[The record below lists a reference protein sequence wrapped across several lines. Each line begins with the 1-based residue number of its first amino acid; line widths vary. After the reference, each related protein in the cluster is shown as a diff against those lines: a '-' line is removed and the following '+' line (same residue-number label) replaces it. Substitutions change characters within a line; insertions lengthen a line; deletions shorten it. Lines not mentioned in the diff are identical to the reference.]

1 MMKTGITCSVLIGI
15 YLLLVPLGIV
25 NSQTKLEKFPLPPS
39 EADLTAINAEPW
51 LQVDEDPDV
60 YLEGPAFDRQGNLYV
75 TTIFNNR
82 IIKISPDKQITTI
95 FNKKGIMPD
104 GIAIHKDGR
113 LFVACLSGEL
123 MAMNPDGTN
132 ITYIKPRY
140 HGRPKS
146 MNDLVFDS
154 EGNLYVSDFS
164 GTPGDPTGGIYRF
177 SSDFKTVT
185 PVIEG
190 LASANGVAFAPEGNA
205 LWICETSRNTLL
217 HIELLDDGIT
227 INPIAGATTPYHY
240 TGGPGGCDSL
250 RVDMAGNVYQC
261 LIFQG
266 RALVLNKRGVPVA
279 NVLIPGRDEGKHLIT
294 PNLAFKPDTDEA
306 YIIAGGEGGAWIYKF
321 HGLAKAFKLYSH
333 Q

>member
-1 MMKTGITCSVLIGI
+1 MTKTGITGTLLIGI
-15 YLLLVPLGIV
+15 FSLLAPLDSV
-25 NSQTKLEKFPLPPS
+25 HSQTKQDDFPLPPS
-39 EADLTAINAEPW
+39 EANLPVINAEPW
-51 LQVDEDPDV
+51 LQVDEDANV

-75 TTIFNNR
+75 STIFNNR

-95 FNKKGIMPD
+95 FNKKGITPD
-104 GIAIHKDGR
+104 GIAVHKDGR

-132 ITYIKPRY
+132 ITYIKTRY
-140 HGRPKS
+140 HGKPKS

-154 EGNLYVSDFS
+154 KGNLYVSDFT

-190 LASANGVAFAPEGNA
+190 LASANGVAFAPEVNL
-205 LWICETSRNTLL
+205 LWTCETSRNTLL

-227 INPIAGATTPYHY
+227 ISPIAGATTPYHY

-250 RVDMAGNVYQC
+250 RVDTDGNVYQC

-266 RALVLNKRGVPVA
+266 RALVLNSRGVPVA
-279 NVLIPGRDEGKHLIT
+279 NVLIPGREEGKHLIT
-294 PNLAFKPDTDEA
+294 PNMAFKPDTDEA
-306 YIIAGGEGGAWIYKF
+306 YIIAAGEGGAWIYKF
-321 HGLAKAFKLYSH
+321 HGLAGAFKLYSH